1 MLRTLATAHPSRRSP
16 SLLRRIT
23 DAFALR
29 RQRARLR
36 DLSPHLMRDIGVTEE
51 EAQAEP
57 ARPLWDIP
65 PHWRG

>member
-1 MLRTLATAHPSRRSP
+1 ML
-16 SLLRRIT
+16 
-23 DAFALR
+23 
-29 RQRARLR
+29 
-36 DLSPHLMRDIGVTEE
+36 RDIGVTEE

>member
-1 MLRTLATAHPSRRSP
+1 MHRILTTSLPTPRRRRPLVAH
-16 SLLRRIT
+16 
-23 DAFALR
+23 
-29 RQRARLR
+29 
-36 DLSPHLMRDIGVTEE
+36 LSPALALHRLPPHMLRDIGVTEE